1 MTTQPAD
8 DIHSAD
14 TIDRPRKDISSR
26 EAGLRPVQLHDRN
39 LVDDMGAA
47 EFTIQSGAFG
57 GEWSSTRGDLETEYF
72 EPTQLGA

>member
-14 TIDRPRKDISSR
+14 SIDRPRKDISSR
-26 EAGLRPVQLHDRN
+26 EAGLRPVQLHDRD
-39 LVDDMGAA
+39 LVDNNGA

-57 GEWSSTRGDLETEYF
+57 GEWSSTRGDLEVEYF
-72 EPTQLGA
+72 EPTQIGQ